1 MASAA
6 ARALKIE
13 SMTALCAKVIRESHA
28 LQLGAT
34 TLYHAGRRS

>member
-13 SMTALCAKVIRESHA
+13 SMIALCAKV
-28 LQLGAT
+28 
-34 TLYHAGRRS
+34 TLYHVRPRA